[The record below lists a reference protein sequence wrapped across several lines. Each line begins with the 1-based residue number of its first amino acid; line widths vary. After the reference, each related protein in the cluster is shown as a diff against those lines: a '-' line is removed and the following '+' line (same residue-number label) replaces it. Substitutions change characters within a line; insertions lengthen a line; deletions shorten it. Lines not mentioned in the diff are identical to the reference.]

1 MDSRLYRFL
10 SIFTFKSNPSPSP
23 APSTKLTKRS
33 LAKRKKVCFGP
44 VVEMPEGFLSEQ
56 PTLRTINLSPA
67 EACKPII
74 KPPTALDLEMFHKN
88 LWAMVSQADQRI
100 NLNYQYYLSH
110 GEDELLS
117 ELMMEEEQLMY
128 SAAKQRVRQDGS
140 SVNIELNLHVK
151 KVSKAKKIRGT
162 LKRSSKR
169 SRRR

>member
-1 MDSRLYRFL
+1 
-10 SIFTFKSNPSPSP
+10 
-23 APSTKLTKRS
+23 
-33 LAKRKKVCFGP
+33 
-44 VVEMPEGFLSEQ
+44 
-56 PTLRTINLSPA
+56 
-67 EACKPII
+67 
-74 KPPTALDLEMFHKN
+74 MFHKN

-100 NLNYQYYLSH
+100 DLNYQYYLSH

-128 SAAKQRVRQDGS
+128 SAAKQRARQDGS